1 MISLVTILVMGL
13 STYLTRIAGFL
24 LLRNRTLS
32 PKMETLLNSIPGCV
46 LISVIAP
53 AFFTLQHADIVALA
67 ITLIAAWRFGLLPVV
82 IIGISSTFLSRLL
95 L

>member
-1 MISLVTILVMGL
+1 MGL
-13 STYLTRIAGFL
+13 STYLTRVIGFL

-32 PKMETLLNSIPGCV
+32 PKVEKLLHNIPGCV

-53 AFFTLQHADIVALA
+53 AFFTSQLTDVLALA
-67 ITLIAAWRFGLLPVV
+67 VTLFAAFRFGLLPVV
-82 IIGISSTFLSRLL
+82 IIGIGSTYLFRLL